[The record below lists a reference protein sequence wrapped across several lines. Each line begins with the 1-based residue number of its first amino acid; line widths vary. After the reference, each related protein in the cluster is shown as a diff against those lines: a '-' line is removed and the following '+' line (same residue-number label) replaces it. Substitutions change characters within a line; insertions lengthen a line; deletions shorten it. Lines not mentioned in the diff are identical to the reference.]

1 MTGEGI
7 VDVGSDQLSRGRISG
22 KLAKKWSR
30 GPRNPEIWPPGGVK
44 IDPPKS
50 GPSPR
55 NPARKPRNSGSQDH
69 FSRNRPKSYYDR
81 YPGLSPKTTEY
92 NLSHPHRIC
101 ANWAPRARNL
111 ARSGPPGPE
120 FPGTGTPPR
129 PDGPNLGF
137 PDQDQEK
144 VAKFLGFGGSEMT
157 ILTGRKRYLN

>member
-1 MTGEGI
+1 M
-7 VDVGSDQLSRGRISG
+7 DFGSDQLSRGRTFREM
-22 KLAKKWSR
+22 AKKWSR

-55 NPARKPRNSGSQDH
+55 KTPEISRNSGSQDH

-81 YPGLSPKTTEY
+81 YPGLSSKTTEY

-111 ARSGPPGPE
+111 ARSGPPDPE

-129 PDGPNLGF
+129 PDGPNLGS

-157 ILTGRKRYLN
+157 ILTGQKRYLN